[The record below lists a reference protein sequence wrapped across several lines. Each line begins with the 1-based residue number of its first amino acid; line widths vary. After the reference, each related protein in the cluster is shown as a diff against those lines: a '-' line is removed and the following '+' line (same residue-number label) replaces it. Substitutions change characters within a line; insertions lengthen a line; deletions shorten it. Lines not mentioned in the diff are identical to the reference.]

1 MRHVVAAVI
10 GVVCCAVFVVSVAGA
25 VPWSAP
31 SVEDV
36 ERALDGLGF
45 DAFVETSYR
54 LYVLRHP
61 EWVTSLGIADEF
73 GIRNDALN
81 DYAHAYV
88 LETQAIET
96 LIFERLETFDPSDL
110 TGAQRETYE
119 IASWF
124 WDDLVRGQA
133 YADYRHPIHFLLVR
147 SLHGYLEMAL
157 TEDHPFGCEAD
168 VEDYLTRL
176 GRVGRQVDQMIA
188 ELERRED
195 LGIVVPR
202 TPLEW
207 AIGHLREMRTTYTP
221 RHPFYLTLKTKGA
234 GVAGLSADA
243 LDAYLEDAAT
253 AIDDVVKPAY
263 GRLHDAVVEL
273 RRDAPTA
280 LSIGQYDG
288 GADAYAYLLRH
299 HTGTDLTP
307 SEIHALGLREVERV
321 QAEIRVAAAALGVD
335 PSSTIAEIF
344 AVAAAEGGIVRGQE
358 GVREA
363 EALIEKA
370 EAIVLDTGA
379 LTALPE
385 GGVVVLGAENGG
397 FYSPGALD
405 GSRPGAYYATTG
417 GPVERFVTA
426 TVAFHEAVP
435 GHHVQLTFAREL
447 DLPLLRKDVVF
458 TGFAEGWALYAE
470 RLMGELGAYDDDPWG
485 NLGRLKFELVRAV
498 RLVADTGIH
507 HLGWSFDEAADYIA
521 ETTGDSRGTA
531 DYRALRYTVIPGQA
545 TAYMIGLLEILDLRE
560 TAREA
565 LGEAFDL
572 ARFHDVVLGS
582 GNLPLGQLR
591 GLVEAWIAE
600 ANHGA

>member
-1 MRHVVAAVI
+1 MRRVASVVFGCAICGLLAFLVSAA
-10 GVVCCAVFVVSVAGA
+10 AS
-25 VPWSAP
+25 WSAP
-31 SVEDV
+31 SVADV
-36 ERALDGLGF
+36 EQALDGLGL

-81 DYAHAYV
+81 DYSHAYV
-88 LETQAIET
+88 LETQAIES
-96 LIFERLETFDPSDL
+96 LILERLTTFDSSDL

-119 IASWF
+119 IAWWF

-133 YADYRHPIHFLLVR
+133 YADYRHPIHFMLVR
-147 SLHGYLEMAL
+147 SLHGYLEYAL
-157 TEDHPFGCEAD
+157 TEDHPFRSEAD
-168 VEDYLTRL
+168 VEDYVTRL
-176 GRVGRQVDQMIA
+176 GRVGEQIDQMIA
-188 ELERRED
+188 ELERREA

-202 TPLEW
+202 APLDW
-207 AIGHLREMRTTYTP
+207 AIGHLREMSTTYTP
-221 RHPFYLTLKTKGA
+221 RHPFYLTLETKGGGIA
-234 GVAGLSADA
+234 DLSADA
-243 LDAYLEDAAT
+243 LDAHLEGAAA

-263 GRLHDAVVEL
+263 DRLYDAVIEL
-273 RRDAPTA
+273 RRRALAT

-307 SEIHALGLREVERV
+307 SEIHALGLREVEHV
-321 QAEIRVAAAALGVD
+321 QAEIRSAAAALGVD
-335 PSSTIAEIF
+335 RSSTMGEIF
-344 AVAAAEGGIVRGQE
+344 AVAAAEGGIVRGHE
-358 GVREA
+358 AVSEA

-370 EAIVLDTGA
+370 ERIVLDTGA
-379 LTALPE
+379 LSALPE
-385 GGVVVLGAENGG
+385 GGVIVLGAENGG
-397 FYSPGALD
+397 FYSVGSLD
-405 GSRPGAYYATTG
+405 GSRPGAYYATSG
-417 GPVERFVTA
+417 GPVERFATA
-426 TVAFHEAVP
+426 TIAFHEAIP
-435 GHHVQLTFAREL
+435 GHHVQLTFAREF

-507 HLGWSFDEAADYIA
+507 HLGWSFERAADYIA

-545 TAYMIGLLEILDLRE
+545 TAYMIGLLEILDLRTE
-560 TAREA
+560 AQQA
-565 LGEAFDL
+565 LGDAFEL

-582 GNLPLGQLR
+582 GNIPLGQLR

-600 ANHGA
+600 TNDGA